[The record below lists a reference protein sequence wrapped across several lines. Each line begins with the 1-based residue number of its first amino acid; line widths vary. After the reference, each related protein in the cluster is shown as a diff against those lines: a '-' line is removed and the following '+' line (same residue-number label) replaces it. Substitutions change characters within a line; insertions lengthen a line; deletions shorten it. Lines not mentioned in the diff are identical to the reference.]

1 LDLLDP
7 VQAKLAVKPHNLR
20 REGRIVR
27 YVDETDDTNM
37 AEPLNASVLNGC
49 IEETYGRPLCFL
61 LDVLRFLAAKEL
73 VGEENIRSIHD
84 IERMHRGSYSS
95 HKQGHNRFTTISSTK
110 RMNYFLAVAWSH
122 WNETEDISMFDI
134 AKQWMRGLQ
143 RELQRKPIPV
153 NPKDA
158 KDFVRH
164 RKTVGFCSAA
174 FDHVRAVKS
183 WHVRIHGDFW
193 VVGGDTRGTY
203 LIPQKNEDM
212 VYQCVGLTK
221 SLHETIQSK
230 YGSQCMVWK
239 VTLIPFY
246 GRLVYDGVVTL
257 GGGTNLS
264 QGLAMVAN
272 ESKKRRL
279 TGTVEEAKRSNRVV
293 RRLLQLE
300 VEGGS
305 NVGLPRYGQMDKS
318 KVPTEQ
324 PPPTPL
330 EGKLLRAYISIRNI
344 LLEEDPCGV
353 WVFRRKGYTEHE
365 NPDHIGL
372 ILGGGKAMGF
382 FHCSDGLLPTSVDIL
397 SGVLEAAMAAGCRP
411 HTVMSDDFACFH
423 RLKYIFSR
431 LESSDG
437 KYFQT
442 SIRYYHPPTPEET
455 AAAMVTSETEM
466 LTSESKRKTAYA
478 RSYQP
483 LLQREL

>member
-7 VQAKLAVKPHNLR
+7 IQPKLAVKPHNLR

-27 YVDETDDTNM
+27 YVDSLDDNNM
-37 AEPLNASVLNGC
+37 AEPPNASVLNGC
-49 IEETYGRPLCFL
+49 LEESYGRPLCLL
-61 LDVLRFLAAKEL
+61 LDALRFLAAKEL
-73 VGEENIRSIHD
+73 VGDENVHSIND
-84 IERMHRGSYSS
+84 IEHMHLGSNSNNDQERNKS
-95 HKQGHNRFTTISSTK
+95 MTTTSTK

-122 WNETEDISMFDI
+122 WNDPGDISMFDI
-134 AKQWMRGLQ
+134 AKQWMREWQ

-153 NPKDA
+153 DPRDA
-158 KDFVRH
+158 KEFVRH
-164 RKTVGFCSAA
+164 RKIVGFCGSA

-193 VVGGDTRGTY
+193 VVGGDARGTY

-230 YGSQCMVWK
+230 YGSQSMVWK

-257 GGGTNLS
+257 GGGTSSS

-272 ESKKRRL
+272 ESKTKRL
-279 TGTVEEAKRSNRVV
+279 KATVEEAKRNHRVV

-305 NVGLPRYGQMDKS
+305 GEGLPRYGKIDKS
-318 KVPTEQ
+318 MVPAEQ

-330 EGKLLRAYISIRNI
+330 EMKLLRAYISIPNI
-344 LLEEDPCGV
+344 VPVEDPCGV

-397 SGVLEAAMAAGCRP
+397 SGVLEAAMAAGSRP
-411 HTVMSDDFACFH
+411 HALMPDDFACYH
-423 RLKYIFSR
+423 RLKYLFSR
-431 LESSDG
+431 FVSPERKNCLTRID
-437 KYFQT
+437 
-442 SIRYYHPPTPEET
+442 YYHPPTPEET
-455 AAAMVTSETEM
+455 AAAMMTSETERNNAFAP
-466 LTSESKRKTAYA
+466 SN
-478 RSYQP
+478 RS
-483 LLQREL
+483 LMRREV